1 MSASETSEKMVPI
14 SLLRAAFNAR
24 AAAYA
29 QVFDVV
35 RESDGVERAVA
46 VLGEATRRMGA
57 IAGARYADLAPAD
70 LAGLKDRFLADVPAV
85 DDMFAPEIVRC
96 DDEQLVIKFHRCPL
110 REAWQAMGRP
120 EAEVELLCKAGS
132 AVDRG
137 LFEAAGF
144 AFDAENWHPAL
155 GDCCFLKISPGAEA
169 KA

>member
-1 MSASETSEKMVPI
+1 MSETSLSGKTVPI
-14 SLLRAAFNAR
+14 ELLRAAFSAR

-35 RESDGVERAVA
+35 RETDGVERAMT

-57 IAGARYADLAPAD
+57 IAGARYSDLAPAD

-85 DDMFAPEIVRC
+85 DDMFAPEIVQC
-96 DDEQLVIKFHRCPL
+96 DAERLVIKFHRCPL

-120 EAEVELLCKAGS
+120 DDEVELLCKAGS

-137 LFEAAGF
+137 VFEAAGF
-144 AFDAENWHPAL
+144 TFDAENWQAAK
-155 GDCCFLKISPGAEA
+155 GDCCFLKISPGRQAA
-169 KA
+169 